1 MKKTQNKINQ
11 IHKVYGK
18 IYASVNVTFP
28 KVLQKKTHQILIQKF
43 LQKKFQ
49 IMFVLF

>member
-18 IYASVNVTFP
+18 IYASVNYVS
-28 KVLQKKTHQILIQKF
+28 KVLQKNNQILIQKF

-49 IMFVLF
+49 IMFVL